1 MELDILKE
9 SIAAI
14 LQVYIKEIE
23 LDSTFAVDLGAD
35 SIDLM
40 QILNLVEEKL
50 DINIDVT
57 EVSKV
62 VTVGDAL
69 QLIMDAKSK

>member
-1 MELDILKE
+1 MELDVLKE

-23 LDSTFAVDLGAD
+23 LDSTFASDLGAD

-50 DINIDVT
+50 DIQVDLS

-69 QLIMDAKSK
+69 ALIQKAKSE

>member
-1 MELDILKE
+1 MELDVLKE

-23 LDSTFAVDLGAD
+23 LDSTFASDLGAD

-50 DINIDVT
+50 DIQVFYA
-57 EVSKV
+57 
-62 VTVGDAL
+62 GG
-69 QLIMDAKSK
+69 AKDSEMYK